1 MCNND
6 GRQVGLI
13 GFAMLWTLDKQGHAQ
28 FSLISFNNL
37 SAKHMAYALLQDTMD
52 LGSTIIIQMLKDF
65 LNGKWKWIVN
75 VIKVYLLYELH
86 FIYVVRHLS
95 HQIKKLGINTQSIC
109 GYHLD
114 ALQDL
119 SVTHKSTLTRTYVLH
134 HDFVTTFC
142 ISSSPSSR
150 KIIFSIEPPPWG
162 EGVVLLYDATKM
174 TLNMRKSLAN
184 VMM

>member
-1 MCNND
+1 MHNL
-6 GRQVGLI
+6 V
-13 GFAMLWTLDKQGHAQ
+13 
-28 FSLISFNNL
+28 SFPSINL
-37 SAKHMAYALLQDTMD
+37 SAEHMAYALLQDTLD
-52 LGSTIIIQMLKDF
+52 LGSTMIIQMLKDF
-65 LNGKWKWIVN
+65 LNGKWKRIVN
-75 VIKVYLLYELH
+75 VIKGYLLYELH

-95 HQIKKLGINTQSIC
+95 HQIKELSINTQSIC

-114 ALQDL
+114 ALRDL

-150 KIIFSIEPPPWG
+150 KIISSIEPPPPWG
-162 EGVVLLYDATKM
+162 EGVVLLYDAAKM